1 MDTKLI
7 LNILRIA
14 FWLSLLLNLIVCLI
28 CYIINKTRR
37 KNLEEKN
44 RKKGIVDIIRR
55 EEKSQ
60 GYSEMSAS
68 EKEVRRRLRIKEL
81 LRGEDSKD
89 DEYVQDIEK
98 LRKQEDRI
106 FDLLKEESR
115 KDKQERI
122 NNQA

>member
-44 RKKGIVDIIRR
+44 REKGIVDIIRR